1 MSRNWL
7 TEMFES
13 LFFVMKTGPAGK
25 HLAGLRAAWFFALV
39 LSRNLLTCSWFV

>member
-25 HLAGLRAAWFFALV
+25 HLSGLRWTWFLALV
-39 LSRNLLTCSWFV
+39 LSRNLLTCS